1 MKTIKTPLFT
11 RKIEDSSP
19 DVILFQL
26 REILTD
32 YRKSLIS
39 RLILDLPT
47 YLDYRFKIKAD
58 KKQLD
63 DIREKLYEIKN
74 GNADLSKYDV
84 IVQQVLANESV
95 YISTRLFYQEID
107 KNISSYLSE
116 VPLMVLGESSQ
127 ALSPKN

>member
-11 RKIEDSSP
+11 RKIEDSNP

-58 KKQLD
+58 KKQLE

-74 GNADLSKYDV
+74 GSADLSKYDV
-84 IVQQVLANESV
+84 IVQQVLANEST
-95 YISTRLFYQEID
+95 YISTQLFYHEID
-107 KNISSYLSE
+107 RNISSYLTE
-116 VPLMVLGESSQ
+116 VPLTLMTLGC
-127 ALSPKN
+127 

>member
-11 RKIEDSSP
+11 RKIEDSNP
-19 DVILFQL
+19 DLILSQL

-32 YRKSLIS
+32 YRKNLIS

-74 GNADLSKYDV
+74 GSADLSKYDL
-84 IVQQVLANESV
+84 IVQQVLANESIYV
-95 YISTRLFYQEID
+95 STRLFYQEID
-107 KNISSYLSE
+107 KIISSYLSD
-116 VPLMVLGESSQ
+116 VPLTLMALGTS
-127 ALSPKN
+127 

>member
-11 RKIEDSSP
+11 RKIEDSNP

-58 KKQLD
+58 KKQLE

-74 GNADLSKYDV
+74 GSADLSKYDV
-84 IVQQVLANESV
+84 IVQQVLANEST

-107 KNISSYLSE
+107 RNISSYLSE
-116 VPLMVLGESSQ
+116 APLTLMALGT
-127 ALSPKN
+127 

>member
-11 RKIEDSSP
+11 RKIEDANP

-58 KKQLD
+58 KKQLE

-74 GNADLSKYDV
+74 GSADLSKYDV
-84 IVQQVLANESV
+84 IVQQVLANEST

-107 KNISSYLSE
+107 RNISSYLSE
-116 VPLMVLGESSQ
+116 APLTLMALGC
-127 ALSPKN
+127 

>member
-11 RKIEDSSP
+11 RKIEDSNP

-58 KKQLD
+58 KKQLE

-74 GNADLSKYDV
+74 GSADLSKYDL
-84 IVQQVLANESV
+84 IVQQVLANEST
-95 YISTRLFYQEID
+95 YISTQLFYHEID
-107 KNISSYLSE
+107 RNISSYLTE
-116 VPLMVLGESSQ
+116 VPLTLMTLGC
-127 ALSPKN
+127 

>member
-19 DVILFQL
+19 EVILFQL

-58 KKQLD
+58 KKQLE

-74 GNADLSKYDV
+74 GSADLSKYDV
-84 IVQQVLANESV
+84 IVQQVLANEST
-95 YISTRLFYQEID
+95 YISTRLFYHEID
-107 KNISSYLSE
+107 RNISSYLTE
-116 VPLMVLGESSQ
+116 VPLTLMALGT
-127 ALSPKN
+127 

>member
-1 MKTIKTPLFT
+1 MKTVKTPLFT
-11 RKIEDSSP
+11 RKIEDSNP

-58 KKQLD
+58 KKQLE

-74 GNADLSKYDV
+74 GSADLSKYDV
-84 IVQQVLANESV
+84 IVQQVLANESTYV
-95 YISTRLFYQEID
+95 STRLFYQEID
-107 KNISSYLSE
+107 RIISSYLSE
-116 VPLMVLGESSQ
+116 VPLTLMVAG
-127 ALSPKN
+127 A

>member
-11 RKIEDSSP
+11 RKIEDSNP

-47 YLDYRFKIKAD
+47 YLDYRFKIKPD
-58 KKQLD
+58 KKQLE

-74 GNADLSKYDV
+74 GSADLSKYDV
-84 IVQQVLANESV
+84 IVQQVLANEST
-95 YISTRLFYQEID
+95 YISTRPFYQEID
-107 KNISSYLSE
+107 RNISSYLSE
-116 VPLMVLGESSQ
+116 APLTLMALGC
-127 ALSPKN
+127 

>member
-11 RKIEDSSP
+11 RKIEDSNP
-19 DVILFQL
+19 DVVLFQL

-58 KKQLD
+58 KKQLE

-74 GNADLSKYDV
+74 GSADLAKYDV
-84 IVQQVLANESV
+84 IVQQVLANEST

-107 KNISSYLSE
+107 RNISSYLSE
-116 VPLMVLGESSQ
+116 VPLTLMVSG
-127 ALSPKN
+127 A

>member
-11 RKIEDSSP
+11 RKIEDSNP

-58 KKQLD
+58 KKQLE
-63 DIREKLYEIKN
+63 DIREKLYEVKN
-74 GNADLSKYDV
+74 GSADLSKYDV
-84 IVQQVLANESV
+84 IVQQVLANEST
-95 YISTRLFYQEID
+95 YISTQLFYHEID
-107 KNISSYLSE
+107 RNISSYLTE
-116 VPLMVLGESSQ
+116 VPLTLMTLGC
-127 ALSPKN
+127 

>member
-11 RKIEDSSP
+11 RRIEDSNP
-19 DVILFQL
+19 DVVLFQL
-26 REILTD
+26 REVLTD

-74 GNADLSKYDV
+74 GSADLSKYDL
-84 IVQQVLANESV
+84 IVQQVLANESTYV
-95 YISTRLFYQEID
+95 STRLFYQEID
-107 KNISSYLSE
+107 RNISSYLSE
-116 VPLMVLGESSQ
+116 GFLVPG
-127 ALSPKN
+127 A

>member
-1 MKTIKTPLFT
+1 MKTVKTPLFT
-11 RKIEDSSP
+11 RKIEDSNP

-58 KKQLD
+58 KKQLE

-74 GNADLSKYDV
+74 GSADLSKYDL
-84 IVQQVLANESV
+84 IVQQVLANESTYV
-95 YISTRLFYQEID
+95 STRLFYQEID
-107 KNISSYLSE
+107 RIISSYLSE
-116 VPLMVLGESSQ
+116 VPLTLMVAG
-127 ALSPKN
+127 A

>member
-11 RKIEDSSP
+11 RKIEDPSP

-58 KKQLD
+58 KKQLE

-74 GNADLSKYDV
+74 GSADLSKYDV
-84 IVQQVLANESV
+84 IVQQVLANEST

-107 KNISSYLSE
+107 RNISSYLSE
-116 VPLMVLGESSQ
+116 APLTLMALGT
-127 ALSPKN
+127 

>member
-11 RKIEDSSP
+11 RKIEDSDP

-26 REILTD
+26 REILTE
-32 YRKSLIS
+32 YRRNLIT

-63 DIREKLYEIKN
+63 DIREKLFDLKN
-74 GNADLSKYDV
+74 ASVDLARYDG
-84 IVQQVLANESV
+84 IVQQVRAGD
-95 YISTRLFYQEID
+95 STYVGTSPFYHEID
-107 KNISSYLSE
+107 KGISAYLSE
-116 VPLMVLGESSQ
+116 VQMSLVH
-127 ALSPKN
+127 

>member
-1 MKTIKTPLFT
+1 MKTVKTPLFT
-11 RKIEDSSP
+11 RKIEDSNQ
-19 DVILFQL
+19 DIVLFQL

-74 GNADLSKYDV
+74 GSADLSKYEV
-84 IVQQVLANESV
+84 IVQQVLANDST

-107 KNISSYLSE
+107 RNISSYLNE
-116 VPLMVLGESSQ
+116 VPLTLLVPS
-127 ALSPKN
+127 

>member
-11 RKIEDSSP
+11 RKIEDSNP

-58 KKQLD
+58 KKQLE

-74 GNADLSKYDV
+74 RSADLSKYDV
-84 IVQQVLANESV
+84 IVQQVLANEST

-107 KNISSYLSE
+107 RNISSYLSE
-116 VPLMVLGESSQ
+116 APLTLMALGC
-127 ALSPKN
+127 

>member
-1 MKTIKTPLFT
+1 MKTVKTPLFT
-11 RKIEDSSP
+11 RKIEDSNP

-74 GNADLSKYDV
+74 GSADLTKYDV
-84 IVQQVLANESV
+84 IVQQVLANESIYV
-95 YISTRLFYQEID
+95 STRLFYQEID
-107 KNISSYLSE
+107 KIISSYLSD
-116 VPLMVLGESSQ
+116 VPLTLMALGTG
-127 ALSPKN
+127 

>member
-1 MKTIKTPLFT
+1 VNTKYSSTMKTIKTPLFT
-11 RKIEDSSP
+11 RKIEDSNP

-47 YLDYRFKIKAD
+47 YLDYRFKIKAE
-58 KKQLD
+58 KKQLE

-74 GNADLSKYDV
+74 ATADLSKYEL
-84 IVQQVLANESV
+84 IVQQVLVNEST

-107 KNISSYLSE
+107 RNISSYLSE
-116 VPLMVLGESSQ
+116 VPLSLI
-127 ALSPKN
+127 AL

>member
-1 MKTIKTPLFT
+1 MKTVKTPLFT
-11 RKIEDSSP
+11 RKIEDSNP

-58 KKQLD
+58 KKQLE

-74 GNADLSKYDV
+74 GSADLSKYDF
-84 IVQQVLANESV
+84 IVQQVLSNESTYV
-95 YISTRLFYQEID
+95 STRLFYQEID
-107 KNISSYLSE
+107 RIVSAYLSE
-116 VPLMVLGESSQ
+116 VPLTLMVNG
-127 ALSPKN
+127 A

>member
-11 RKIEDSSP
+11 RKIEDSNP

-58 KKQLD
+58 KKQLE

-74 GNADLSKYDV
+74 GSADLSKYDV
-84 IVQQVLANESV
+84 IVQQVLANEST
-95 YISTRLFYQEID
+95 YISTRPFYQEID
-107 KNISSYLSE
+107 RNISSYLSE
-116 VPLMVLGESSQ
+116 APLTLMALGT
-127 ALSPKN
+127 